1 MAEEEQVAFDNWEEE
16 AEGEEAAFGN
26 WEEEAEKAE
35 YEPAQKEVK
44 NQ

>member
-1 MAEEEQVAFDNWEEE
+1 MAAFDNWEEE

-44 NQ
+44 N